1 MERTK
6 LYFPLFSRMTLNDKF
21 DFLLFLESNV
31 GALADRS
38 LYLRTNW
45 DRYVYWWIW
54 SFIGLLFWFLHSAWE
69 PRRYGV
75 VKGQLG

>member
-6 LYFPLFSRMTLNDKF
+6 LYFPLFSRMTLNDEF

-45 DRYVYWWIW
+45 DQYVYWWIW
-54 SFIGLLFWFLHSAWE
+54 SFISLLFWFLHSAWE

-75 VKGQLG
+75 VKEQLG